1 MVRLRNQW
9 VAIDPRAW
17 NAAMDVSVNIGL
29 GGNDANEKL
38 QVLMMVLQKQEQLI
52 GTYGLNNPVVTPQM
66 YTRTLQKIVELSGF
80 KDASQYFM
88 MVPADFQVPQ
98 EPPKPSPE
106 EVLASVQAE
115 SIQADIQKKAAEL
128 ELKREQ
134 MMRDD
139 DYRRD
144 QMNQEF
150 LLKKYEMELK
160 YGTQISNAELM
171 AAQNLDRE
179 AMRQQTT
186 LVQSAVQAAQAQP
199 QVVPV
204 PINLNGMAQ

>member
-17 NAAMDVSVNIGL
+17 DASMDVSVNVGL
-29 GGNDANEKL
+29 GQGDVNERL
-38 QVLMMVLQKQEQLI
+38 QALTMISQMQKAIVDQ
-52 GTYGLNNPVVTPQM
+52 YGLDNPVVTPQM
-66 YTRTLQKIVELSGF
+66 YTRTLQKMVELSGF
-80 KDASQYFM
+80 KDASQYFQ

-98 EPPKPSPE
+98 QPPQPTPE
-106 EVLASVQAE
+106 EVLAQVQAE

-128 ELKREQ
+128 ELKRQQ

-139 DYRRD
+139 DFRRD
-144 QMNQEF
+144 QLAQEF

-179 AMRQQTT
+179 AMRQQTAM
-186 LVQSAVQAAQAQP
+186 VQSAVQAAQAP
-199 QVVPV
+199 QMPV

>member
-1 MVRLRNQW
+1 MGQF
-9 VAIDPRAW
+9 
-17 NAAMDVSVNIGL
+17 GL
-29 GGNDANEKL
+29 
-38 QVLMMVLQKQEQLI
+38 Q
-52 GTYGLNNPVVTPQM
+52 NPVVTPQM
-66 YTRTLQKIVELSGF
+66 YTRTLQKIVELSGM
-80 KDASQYFM
+80 KDSSQYFQM
-88 MVPADFQVPQ
+88 LPPDFQIPQ
-98 EPPKPSPE
+98 AEPKPTPE
-106 EVLASVQAE
+106 QVLASVQAE

-128 ELKREQ
+128 ELKRQQ

-144 QMNQEF
+144 QMAQEF
-150 LLKKYEMELK
+150 LLKKYELELK

-179 AMRQQTT
+179 AMRQQTAM
-186 LVQSAVQAAQAQP
+186 VQSAVQAAQAQP

>member
-1 MVRLRNQW
+1 MKN
-9 VAIDPRAW
+9 
-17 NAAMDVSVNIGL
+17 S
-29 GGNDANEKL
+29 
-38 QVLMMVLQKQEQLI
+38 
-52 GTYGLNNPVVTPQM
+52 
-66 YTRTLQKIVELSGF
+66 
-80 KDASQYFM
+80 SQYFM
-88 MVPADFQVPQ
+88 QVPADFQIPQ

-134 MMRDD
+134 MIRDD

-144 QMNQEF
+144 QLAQEF

-160 YGTQISNAELM
+160 YGTQISNAELV

-179 AMRQQTT
+179 AMRQQTS
-186 LVQSAVQAAQAQP
+186 LVQSVVQAAQAQP

-204 PINLNGMAQ
+204 PINLSGMAQ